1 MASDLAVPDTAFD
14 HQQQL
19 LKSLARPAARSL
31 GVYNAG
37 LSAEAVQQKYGIAR
51 IAKLASNENPLGAS
65 PQVVAAL
72 KADAKLC
79 AIYSDA
85 SSAALRKALA
95 QDTGVA
101 AGNIIIGNG
110 SEDILHMLA
119 LAFLSHGDRVVTL
132 IPSFGLHEIFPRMMG
147 ADVTMVG
154 VNAQQQF
161 DVEAWETALITPA
174 KMVIFSNPSN
184 PVGCML
190 NREGFAR
197 IIDAA
202 PQDCVL
208 VIDEAYFEYCETDA
222 DYPDSLSVLAEQ
234 SRPWIVLRTFSK
246 AYGLAGLR
254 VGYGLA
260 SHPELVGLLDRV
272 RTPFNINRS
281 AQVAAVA
288 ALQDKQHVR
297 DSIAQVTRE
306 REIMRADLSALGF
319 HVAPSYANFLFFDC
333 GRPATE
339 LAAELLTCGVI
350 IKPWRET
357 GYEQWVR
364 VSIGNEQ
371 DNRQFIDS
379 LKRILAE
386 DGAEAC
392 SAEY

>member
-1 MASDLAVPDTAFD
+1 MASDLAVPDTTFVN
-14 HQQQL
+14 QQQV
-19 LKSLARPAARSL
+19 LKNLARPASRSL
-31 GVYNAG
+31 SVYNAG
-37 LSAEAVQQKYGIAR
+37 LSADAVQKKYGVAH

-72 KADAKLC
+72 EADAC
-79 AIYSDA
+79 FSSVYPDA
-85 SSAALRKALA
+85 SSAALRDALA
-95 QDTGVA
+95 AETGVTA
-101 AGNIIIGNG
+101 ENIVIGNG

-119 LAFLSHGDRVVTL
+119 LAFLNPGDRVVTL

-154 VNAQQQF
+154 VNAQQEF
-161 DVEAWETALITPA
+161 DVAAWETALSAPA

-190 NREGFAR
+190 NREGFTR
-197 IIDAA
+197 IIHAA
-202 PQDCVL
+202 PADCVL
-208 VIDEAYFEYCETDA
+208 VIDEAYFEYCETDPE
-222 DYPDSLSVLAEQ
+222 YPDSLRVLAEQ

-260 SHPELVGLLDRV
+260 SHPELVNLLDRV

-281 AQVAAVA
+281 AQVAAMA

-297 DSIAQVTRE
+297 DSIALVTTQRE
-306 REIMRADLSALGF
+306 SMAAELAALGF
-319 HVAPSYANFLFFDC
+319 NVASSRANFLFFNG
-333 GRPATE
+333 GRPSSE
-339 LAAELLTCGVI
+339 LAQRLLTYGVI

-357 GYEQWVR
+357 GYENWIR
-364 VSIGNEQ
+364 VSVGNEK

-379 LKRILAE
+379 LKRILT
-386 DGAEAC
+386 GGEA
-392 SAEY
+392 

>member
-1 MASDLAVPDTAFD
+1 MASDLAVLDSAFKK
-14 HQQQL
+14 QQQL
-19 LKSLARPAARSL
+19 LKNLARPGARSL
-31 GVYNAG
+31 SVYNAG
-37 LSAEAVQQKYGIAR
+37 LSADAVQKKYGVTH

-65 PQVVAAL
+65 PQVVVAL
-72 KADAKLC
+72 EADARFS

-85 SSAALRKALA
+85 SSAVLRDALA
-95 QDTGVA
+95 ADTGVA
-101 AGNIIIGNG
+101 AENIVIGNG

-119 LAFLSHGDRVVTL
+119 LAFLNPGDRVVTL

-154 VNAQQQF
+154 VNAQQEF
-161 DVEAWETALITPA
+161 DVEAWETALRAPA
-174 KMVIFSNPSN
+174 KMLIFSNPSN

-190 NREGFAR
+190 NREGFTR
-197 IIDAA
+197 IINAA
-202 PQDCVL
+202 PADCVL

-222 DYPDSLSVLAEQ
+222 AYPDSLLVLAEQ
-234 SRPWIVLRTFSK
+234 PRPWIVLRTFSK

-260 SHPELVGLLDRV
+260 SHPELVNLLDRV

-297 DSIAQVTRE
+297 DSIALVTALLE
-306 REIMRADLSALGF
+306 DMAAELTALGF
-319 HVAPSYANFLFFDC
+319 NVASSCANFLFFDC

-339 LAAELLTCGVI
+339 LAQRLLTYGVI

-357 GYEQWVR
+357 GYENWIR

-379 LKRILAE
+379 LKRILTEEAE
-386 DGAEAC
+386 
-392 SAEY
+392 

>member
-1 MASDLAVPDTAFD
+1 MASDLAAFD
-14 HQQQL
+14 LQEQT
-19 LKSLARPAARSL
+19 LKNLARPASRSL

-37 LSAEAVQQKYGIAR
+37 LSAEAVQQKYGIAH

-72 KADAKLC
+72 QADAGLS

-85 SSAALRKALA
+85 SSAALRSALA
-95 QDTGVA
+95 ADTGVQA
-101 AGNIIIGNG
+101 ASIVIGNG

-119 LAFLSHGDRVVTL
+119 LAFLNPGDRVVTL

-147 ADVTMVG
+147 ADVTLVG
-154 VNAQQQF
+154 VDDQQQF
-161 DVEAWETALITPA
+161 DIPAWEQALATPA

-208 VIDEAYFEYCETDA
+208 VIDEAYFEYCETDP
-222 DYPDSLSVLAEQ
+222 DYPDSLRVLAGQ

-260 SHPELVGLLDRV
+260 CHPEMVNLLDRV

-288 ALQDKQHVR
+288 ALQDKQHVH
-297 DSIAQVTRE
+297 DSIALVTRQ
-306 REIMRADLSALGF
+306 REMVAAELSALGF
-319 HVAPSYANFLFFDC
+319 NVAPSHANFLFFDC
-333 GRPATE
+333 GQPGTT
-339 LAAELLTCGVI
+339 LAQRLLTYGVI

-357 GYEQWVR
+357 GYENWVR
-364 VSIGNEQ
+364 VSIGNER

-379 LKRILAE
+379 LKQILAE
-386 DGAEAC
+386 EA
-392 SAEY
+392 A

>member
-1 MASDLAVPDTAFD
+1 MASDLAVLDSAFKK
-14 HQQQL
+14 QQQL
-19 LKSLARPAARSL
+19 LKNLARPGARSL
-31 GVYNAG
+31 SVYNAG
-37 LSAEAVQQKYGIAR
+37 LSADAVQKKYGVTH

-65 PQVVAAL
+65 PQVVVAL
-72 KADAKLC
+72 EADARFS

-85 SSAALRKALA
+85 SSAVLRDALA
-95 QDTGVA
+95 ADTGVA
-101 AGNIIIGNG
+101 AENIVIGNG

-119 LAFLSHGDRVVTL
+119 LAFINPGDRVVTL

-154 VNAQQQF
+154 VNAQQEF
-161 DVEAWETALITPA
+161 DVEAWETALRTPA
-174 KMVIFSNPSN
+174 KMLIFSNPSN

-190 NREGFAR
+190 NREGFTR
-197 IIDAA
+197 IINAA
-202 PQDCVL
+202 PADCVL
-208 VIDEAYFEYCETDA
+208 VIDEAYFEYCGTDA
-222 DYPDSLSVLAEQ
+222 AYPDSLLVLAEQ
-234 SRPWIVLRTFSK
+234 PRPWIVLRTFSK

-260 SHPELVGLLDRV
+260 SHPELVNLLDRV

-297 DSIAQVTRE
+297 DSIALVTALRE
-306 REIMRADLSALGF
+306 DMAAELTALGF
-319 HVAPSYANFLFFDC
+319 NVASSCANFLFFDC

-339 LAAELLTCGVI
+339 LAQRLLTYGVI

-357 GYEQWVR
+357 GYENWIR

-379 LKRILAE
+379 LKRILTE
-386 DGAEAC
+386 EAK
-392 SAEY
+392 

>member
-1 MASDLAVPDTAFD
+1 MASDLAVLDSAFKK
-14 HQQQL
+14 QQQL
-19 LKSLARPAARSL
+19 LKNLARPGARSL
-31 GVYNAG
+31 SVYNAG
-37 LSAEAVQQKYGIAR
+37 LSADAVQKKYGVTH

-72 KADAKLC
+72 EADARFS

-85 SSAALRKALA
+85 SSAVLRDALA
-95 QDTGVA
+95 ADTGVA
-101 AGNIIIGNG
+101 AENIVIGNG

-119 LAFLSHGDRVVTL
+119 LAFLNPGDRVVTL

-154 VNAQQQF
+154 VNAQQEF
-161 DVEAWETALITPA
+161 DVEAWEIALRTPA
-174 KMVIFSNPSN
+174 KMLIFSNPSN

-190 NREGFAR
+190 NREGFTR
-197 IIDAA
+197 IINAA
-202 PQDCVL
+202 PADCVL

-222 DYPDSLSVLAEQ
+222 AYPDSLLVLAEQ
-234 SRPWIVLRTFSK
+234 PRPWIVLRTFSK

-260 SHPELVGLLDRV
+260 SHPELVNLLDRV

-297 DSIAQVTRE
+297 DSIVLVTALRE
-306 REIMRADLSALGF
+306 DMAAELTALGF
-319 HVAPSYANFLFFDC
+319 NVASSYANFLFFDC

-339 LAAELLTCGVI
+339 LAQRLLTYGVI

-357 GYEQWVR
+357 GYENWIR

-379 LKRILAE
+379 LKRILTEEAE
-386 DGAEAC
+386 
-392 SAEY
+392 